1 MKSEKEM
8 SLRGV
13 RVLVIE
19 DAVENMRLF
28 RAILRLEDATM
39 LEAYRGAEG
48 IEIAKSEVPDVIL
61 VDMQM
66 PEMDGLTATRL
77 LRADP
82 KTTAIPVIVVTAS
95 AMAEDRAR
103 AFDAGCSGYITKPVD
118 PVTLGKQIA
127 AFLPPRVANS
137 D

>member
-1 MKSEKEM
+1 MNLEKEM
-8 SLRGV
+8 SLQGIRI
-13 RVLVIE
+13 LVIE

-28 RAILRLEDATM
+28 RAILRLEDAIM
-39 LEAYRGAEG
+39 LEAYRGADG
-48 IEIAKSEVPDVIL
+48 IEIAKREVPDVIL

-82 KTTAIPVIVVTAS
+82 QTAAIPVIVVTAS

-103 AFDAGCSGYITKPVD
+103 AFEAGCSGYITKPID
-118 PVTLGKQIA
+118 PITLGKQIA
-127 AFLPPRVANS
+127 AFLPPRVVS
-137 D
+137 